1 MEDNKGNR
9 KSMQPQPETGSVA
22 RPTLSF
28 YIKCGALFLLFL
40 LSVLVVACGGTDGNV
55 ANLAGPVPT
64 VTIRIGTNGS
74 PTPPLPD
81 YWCGAWATQTSPG
94 FNPNTVVGVY
104 AKFTHNVNGNP
115 EGVDG
120 AAATAV
126 VQWPD
131 GTTSTLSATTTPDG
145 LAVFSVSAGSK
156 ASAVNRSTLVTVTF
170 TKAGLTPCVVDGT
183 RAAFFTLVLASPT
196 ANASATPTGTPT
208 STPTATGTP
217 TGTPTSTPKPGK
229 SPTPGQ

>member
-1 MEDNKGNR
+1 
-9 KSMQPQPETGSVA
+9 MQPQSETGPVT
-22 RPTLSF
+22 RPTIAF

-40 LSVLVVACGGTDGNV
+40 LSVLIVACGGTDSTAV
-55 ANLAGPVPT
+55 NLGGPVPT
-64 VTIRIGTNGS
+64 VTIHIGNNGS

-94 FNPNTVVGVY
+94 FNANTVVGVY

-131 GTTSTLSATTTPDG
+131 GTTTTLSATTTPDG
-145 LAVFSVSAGSK
+145 LAVFSVPAGNK
-156 ASAVNRSTLVTVTF
+156 ANAVNKSTLVTVTF
-170 TKAGLTPCVVDGT
+170 SKAGLPSCVVDGM
-183 RAAFFTLVLASPT
+183 RAAFFTLILASPT
-196 ANASATPTGTPT
+196 ANASATPTAPT
-208 STPTATGTP
+208 DTPTATGTV
-217 TGTPTSTPKPGK
+217 TGTPTGTPKPGK
-229 SPTPGQ
+229 SPTPTP

>member
-9 KSMQPQPETGSVA
+9 RSMQPQPEIGPIM
-22 RPTLSF
+22 RPSLSF

-40 LSVLVVACGGTDGNV
+40 LSVLIVACGGNESNAV
-55 ANLAGPVPT
+55 NLGAPVPT
-64 VTIRIGTNGS
+64 VTILIGNSSS

-131 GTTSTLSATTTPDG
+131 GTTTTLSTTTTPDG
-145 LAVFSVSAGSK
+145 LAVFSVPAGNK
-156 ASAVNRSTLVTVTF
+156 ADAVNRSTLVTVTF
-170 TKAGLTPCVVDGT
+170 TKTGLTPCVVDGA
-183 RAAFFTLVLASPT
+183 RAAFFTLIFASPT

-208 STPTATGTP
+208 ATGTVTGTP
-217 TGTPTSTPKPGK
+217 TGTPTGIPRPGK
-229 SPTPGQ
+229 SPTPSQ

>member
-1 MEDNKGNR
+1 
-9 KSMQPQPETGSVA
+9 MQPQSATSPGT

-28 YIKCGALFLLFL
+28 YIKCGAIFLLFL
-40 LSVLVVACGGTDGNV
+40 LSVLIVACGGTDTNV
-55 ANLAGPVPT
+55 ANLGGPVPT
-64 VTIRIGTNGS
+64 VTIRIGTNSS

-94 FNPNTVVGVY
+94 FNANTTVGVY

-131 GTTSTLSATTTPDG
+131 GTATTLSTTTTPDG
-145 LAVFSVSAGSK
+145 LAVFAVPAGNK
-156 ASAVNRSTLVTVTF
+156 ADAVNRSTLVTVTF
-170 TKAGLTPCVVDGT
+170 TKAGLAPCVVDGT
-183 RAAFFTLVLASPT
+183 RAAFFTLIPASPT
-196 ANASATPTGTPT
+196 ANPSATPTNTPTVTPTDNGTPTDTPT
-208 STPTATGTP
+208 STPRP
-217 TGTPTSTPKPGK
+217 RR
-229 SPTPGQ
+229 SPTPTQ